1 MNTTGTRSP
10 NGPLEKSTARAGAG
24 NPGAARFGY
33 RAANASGQVEEGE
46 VDATSE
52 QDAVDSLRRRS
63 LWVTDVWPKNEAR
76 KIKRTRGTPA
86 GTLSRDTRTLAT
98 LLMSSVPLEQALEYV
113 ALHSS
118 ANELREAFAAVRTRV
133 HNGVALSDALRA
145 ERAFPA
151 LFGALAATGEATGT
165 LDASLSRLAD
175 HLERADALRDRLRAA
190 LLYPALL
197 GVAAIVGVSVI
208 MLVVVPRFAVL
219 LQQAGGK
226 LPLSTRLLMAVSDT
240 FTHGWPVMLALAITG
255 VLGWRQWIARP
266 NSRRQFHASRL
277 HWPLLGDYERAMAAA
292 RYTRTL
298 ALALPSGVE
307 LLAAMRLARG
317 TVENFAIV
325 HQLEAAETAVR
336 NGASLSASVA
346 NALPPLAVQLIA
358 AGEASGALAAL
369 SSRAADALD
378 AETQREL
385 SNAVTL
391 IEPILILGF
400 GGLIGFVALGLLQ
413 AIYGINASTL

>member
-1 MNTTGTRSP
+1 MSANRGLSDRSGTT
-10 NGPLEKSTARAGAG
+10 STQSTNAGV
-24 NPGAARFGY
+24 RFGY
-33 RAANASGQVEEGE
+33 RAANAAGALEEGE

-52 QDAVDSLRRRS
+52 QDAVDTLRRRA
-63 LWVTDVWPKNEAR
+63 LWATEVWPKQSPR
-76 KIKRTRGTPA
+76 KIKRSRGTPA
-86 GTLSRDTRTLAT
+86 GALARDTRTFAT
-98 LLMSSVPLEQALEYV
+98 LLTSGVPLEQALNYV
-113 ALHSS
+113 AQHSL
-118 ANELREAFAAVRTRV
+118 AAELRDGFSAVRTRV
-133 HNGVALSDALRA
+133 QSGVALSDALRL
-145 ERAFPA
+145 ERVFPA
-151 LFGALAATGEATGT
+151 MFPALAATGEATGT

-175 HLERADALRDRLRAA
+175 HLERADELRARLRAA

-226 LPLSTRLLMAVSDT
+226 LPLSTRLLMAVRNT
-240 FTHGWPVMLALAITG
+240 FTVGWPAMLALAIG
-255 VLGWRQWIARP
+255 GALGWRQWIARP
-266 NSRRQFHASRL
+266 ASRRQFHGARL
-277 HWPLLGDYERAMAAA
+277 RWPLVGDYERALAAA

-298 ALALPSGVE
+298 AMALPSGVD
-307 LLAAMRLARG
+307 LLAAMKLARG
-317 TVENFAIV
+317 TVENLALA
-325 HQLEAAETAVR
+325 HQLEESEAAVR
-336 NGASLSASVA
+336 NGAALAASVA
-346 NALPPLAVQLIA
+346 NVLPPLAVQLLG

-369 SSRAADALD
+369 SGRAADALE

-385 SNAVTL
+385 ANAVTL

>member
-1 MNTTGTRSP
+1 MSSTGAHSP
-10 NGPLEKSTARAGAG
+10 TDTPD
-24 NPGAARFGY
+24 GAATVRFGY
-33 RAANASGQVEEGE
+33 RAAGASGTVEEGE
-46 VDATSE
+46 IHATSA
-52 QDAVDSLRRRS
+52 QNAVDTLRRRS
-63 LWVTDVWPKNEAR
+63 LWVTEVWPKSEAKPVR
-76 KIKRTRGTPA
+76 RARGTPA
-86 GTLSRDTRTLAT
+86 GTLARDTRTLAT
-98 LLMSSVPLEQALEYV
+98 LLASTVPLEQALNYV
-113 ALHSS
+113 ALHSP
-118 ANELREAFAAVRTRV
+118 AIELRDAFAAVRTRV
-133 HNGVALSDALRA
+133 QNGVALSDALRA
-145 ERAFPA
+145 ERVFPP
-151 LFGALAATGEATGT
+151 LFSALAATGEATGT

-208 MLVVVPRFAVL
+208 MLVVVPRFSLL

-226 LPLSTRLLMAVSDT
+226 LPLSTQLLMAVSNT
-240 FTHGWPVMLALAITG
+240 FTRGWPVMLILAMALS
-255 VLGWRQWIARP
+255 LGWRQWIARP
-266 NSRRQFHASRL
+266 TSRRQLHAARL
-277 HWPLLGDYERAMAAA
+277 RWPLVGEYERAMGAA

-298 ALALPSGVE
+298 ALALPSGVD

-317 TVENFAIV
+317 TVENLAIAN
-325 HQLEAAETAVR
+325 QLEEAESAVR
-336 NGASLSASVA
+336 NGAALSASVA
-346 NALPPLAVQLIA
+346 NILPPLAVQLLG

-369 SSRAADALD
+369 SSRAADALE

-385 SNAVTL
+385 SKAVTL